1 MRLFGGN
8 KPKAAKGGDE
18 TYAQDVAMFHELNT
32 RVRAIDA
39 AVKSYDRQITGTTF
53 SCDDLSFSNHSPSE
67 EAGREHC
74 HVLQ

>member
-32 RVRAIDA
+32 RVRAIDS
-39 AVKSYDRQITGTTF
+39 AVKSYDRQITGTDHCF
-53 SCDDLSFSNHSPSE
+53 GDSLLQQSLPSSR
-67 EAGREHC
+67 G
-74 HVLQ
+74 